1 MVTSCFAQAAALPCL
16 AMEYCAQRPQH
27 LNGTCSVLQGRCHC
41 QDFGA
46 SAVTFW
52 FESYTVLFNSLTQGR
67 PDGMVSCM
75 TCHGQTSTVSP
86 HIAADKSGLNDVGDG

>member
-1 MVTSCFAQAAALPCL
+1 M
-16 AMEYCAQRPQH
+16 
-27 LNGTCSVLQGRCHC
+27 
-41 QDFGA
+41 
-46 SAVTFW
+46 
-52 FESYTVLFNSLTQGR
+52 LFNSLTQGR